1 MPKKK
6 EPTFEDALER
16 LEEITAHME
25 NGDASLAELVAQRGI
40 LLHGQAAE
48 VNHNDGCGLGEL
60 FGKLCHDAFLCD
72 TVCGFL
78 FIFGHSINT
87 SHSVPI

>member
-25 NGDASLAELVAQRGI
+25 NGDASLAELMKSYSEGI
-40 LLHGQAAE
+40 ELSKFCMAALDRAEKTMDLLVKDENGKIVE
-48 VNHNDGCGLGEL
+48 EKLEIKGE
-60 FGKLCHDAFLCD
+60 
-72 TVCGFL
+72 
-78 FIFGHSINT
+78 
-87 SHSVPI
+87 

>member
-25 NGDASLAELVAQRGI
+25 NGEASLAELMKSYSEGI
-40 LLHGQAAE
+40 ELSKFCMAALDRAE
-48 VNHNDGCGLGEL
+48 KTMDFLVKDENGKIVEEKLEIKGE
-60 FGKLCHDAFLCD
+60 
-72 TVCGFL
+72 
-78 FIFGHSINT
+78 
-87 SHSVPI
+87 